1 MITKSESKPPPSSP
15 LKSSQCRKINS
26 RAVSPGPAQPAAK
39 KARMIGNEC
48 DVENTP
54 PENMETQIASQPD
67 ESKAKRAR
75 RSVGLPFVK
84 FPTQPQAPLPEA
96 THTIELI
103 IIHLKQLKEKYE
115 EEKGRKE
122 AYEVEWRRAEADLKD
137 AREEVQKLAEDLV
150 ARQFVDRERCELA
163 KKLEHAEREIGRL
176 REVLQASGQ
185 RLIES
190 AAGPATDN
198 DSQ

>member
-1 MITKSESKPPPSSP
+1 MHRDPSCP
-15 LKSSQCRKINS
+15 LCDKI
-26 RAVSPGPAQPAAK
+26 RHRHLPYPGQMWLVYMRWLGHPTGTL
-39 KARMIGNEC
+39 RLG
-48 DVENTP
+48 NTP

-67 ESKAKRAR
+67 ESKVKRAR

-185 RLIES
+185 RLIDL